1 MRCNFSGVFDSKR
14 RRLWTFTQFPEPTS
28 PARHNHMC
36 TIHTDI
42 RSVLGWPEGLFVIS
56 ARIISKCSLIFI
68 NTLTLYDLCFF
79 STCRPGRAVFPRR
92 TGAVAPSASLLGGL
106 GGWSARSCGTA
117 ARDPSASRT
126 TSPSASKILPL
137 TKSRQGYGA
146 SSELNTWYRNPHP
159 APFHR
164 SQPTKHTHTFPI
176 THNRNSSSNRNTQI
190 SHKFALTD
198 LLCNNNHNN
207 ETSILSPHNS
217 HCAQC
222 TYR

>member
-1 MRCNFSGVFDSKR
+1 MNVHTISRTNQSSTPQPHVHNSYWHSVGSGLAGSTFRYFSANNFEVQSHFYKYSNIVR
-14 RRLWTFTQFPEPTS
+14 
-28 PARHNHMC
+28 
-36 TIHTDI
+36 
-42 RSVLGWPEGLFVIS
+42 FV
-56 ARIISKCSLIFI
+56 
-68 NTLTLYDLCFF
+68 FF